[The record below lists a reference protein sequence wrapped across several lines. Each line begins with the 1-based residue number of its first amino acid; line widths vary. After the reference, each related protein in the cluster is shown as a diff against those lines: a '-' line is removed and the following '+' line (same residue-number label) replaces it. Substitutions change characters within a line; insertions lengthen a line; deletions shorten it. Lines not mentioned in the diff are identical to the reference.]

1 MDPKLMLAKRC
12 IKFINNATNSS
23 NNIVKTISNMGL
35 YSSCSIMGANVRHL
49 EALYS
54 TQVSNVQKTW
64 TAIGAALTDAI
75 RLCTPIKGLIEI
87 RDSYVAE
94 HLSYSDCKIMIDY
107 LCIPEYWNCIYMF
120 GLLVNLES
128 AICMTNKELLTY
140 LLTISV
146 TECCVS
152 YSQPSW
158 TNVAIQMV
166 PAIHSMLC
174 TILCILFEFLFT
186 CHAAVCGN
194 SCSAKRLRLT
204 FGQQKSTKTKH

>member
-1 MDPKLMLAKRC
+1 MLAKRC

-35 YSSCSIMGANVRHL
+35 YSSYSIMGANVRHL

-54 TQVSNVQKTW
+54 MQVSNVQKTW

-94 HLSYSDCKIMIDY
+94 HLGYSDCKIMIDY

-140 LLTISV
+140 LLT
-146 TECCVS
+146 
-152 YSQPSW
+152 YYQR
-158 TNVAIQMV
+158 NR
-166 PAIHSMLC
+166 MLC
-174 TILCILFEFLFT
+174 QLFSAIMNKRRHPNGPGDSQ
-186 CHAAVCGN
+186 HAVHN
-194 SCSAKRLRLT
+194 IVH
-204 FGQQKSTKTKH
+204 FI